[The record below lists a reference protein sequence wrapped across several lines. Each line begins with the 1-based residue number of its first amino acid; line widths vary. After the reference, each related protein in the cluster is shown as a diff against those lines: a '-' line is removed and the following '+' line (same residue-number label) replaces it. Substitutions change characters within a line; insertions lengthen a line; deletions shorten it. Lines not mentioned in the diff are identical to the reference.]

1 MACLGHALNHS
12 DTIQGLGPAG
22 RAANPQPTHDIAG
35 ELKEKAARGLLW
47 GGLNNGAV
55 QLLGALFGI
64 FLLRLLSPSD
74 YGKIAMLTVFSNL
87 ASTLQESGFMAA
99 LCNLKHPTDRDY
111 NAVFW
116 FNILMGGTL
125 YVLLYLAAP
134 LIAGFYGDPDLLWLS
149 RYMFLGF
156 LAASFGT
163 VQRAWLFR
171 NMMNKQTCIIAV
183 TSLVVSNV
191 AGILMAWLGYAYWG
205 LATQSLLFVTCMT
218 VMNWHYSPWRP
229 SLRLDLRP
237 AWQMFGFSGKLLLT
251 NIVNTLSSNAFS
263 FLLGKFYGA
272 HSAGV
277 YGNARKWDDMCSS
290 TISGMLTGVAQ
301 PVMAQVRDSR
311 ERSRQVF
318 RKMLRFV
325 SFVSFPCMFGVGLI
339 AREFLLIFV
348 GAKWEESAFLLSLL
362 SIYGAIFPLLTLYGQ
377 MAISQGKSSL
387 NMWNTMA
394 LSVLILVGLVLLHP
408 LGLNVMVYYFI
419 VINTIW
425 LFVWQFFARRLIGL
439 PLWQALCDVL
449 PFLLL
454 SAACMAVTWWV
465 TRPIASLWLLMLAK
479 MALAAA
485 LYTAAVWVS
494 GARIMRE
501 AAGYLFGR
509 RRSP

>member
-1 MACLGHALNHS
+1 M
-12 DTIQGLGPAG
+12 
-22 RAANPQPTHDIAG
+22 AG
-35 ELKEKAARGLLW
+35 ELKEKAARGFLW

-74 YGKIAMLTVFSNL
+74 YGKIAMLTVFANL

-99 LCNLKHPTDRDY
+99 LCNLRQPTGRDY

-125 YVLLYLAAP
+125 YAVLYLCAP
-134 LIAGFYGDPDLLWLS
+134 LIADFYGDPDLLWLS

-183 TSLVVSNV
+183 TSLVLSNV
-191 AGILMAWLGYAYWG
+191 VGILMAWQGYAYWG
-205 LATQSLLFVTCMT
+205 LATQSLLFISCMT

-229 SLRLDLRP
+229 SLRIDLRP
-237 AWQMFGFSGKLLLT
+237 AWQMFGFSSKLLLT

-277 YGNARKWDDMCSS
+277 YGNARKWDDMCSC
-290 TISGMLTGVAQ
+290 TINGMLTGVAQ
-301 PVMAQVRDSR
+301 PVMAQVRDSK

-348 GAKWEESAFLLSLL
+348 GPKWEESAFLLSLL
-362 SIYGAIFPLLTLYGQ
+362 CIYGAVFPLLTLYGQ
-377 MAISQGKSSL
+377 MVISQGKSNL
-387 NMWNTMA
+387 NMWSTMS
-394 LSVLILVGLVLLHP
+394 LSILILVGLVAMHSF
-408 LGLNVMVYYFI
+408 GLYAMVYYFI
-419 VINTIW
+419 SINIAW
-425 LFVWQFFARRLIGL
+425 LFVWQFFAWRLIGL
-439 PLWQALCDVL
+439 RLWEALCDVL

-454 SAACMAVTWWV
+454 SAACMAFTWWV
-465 TRPIASLWLLMLAK
+465 TRPIEHLWLLMLAK
-479 MALAAA
+479 IVVVAV
-485 LYTAAVWVS
+485 LYVTLMWLT

-501 AAGYLFGR
+501 AAGYLLHR
-509 RRSP
+509 KTSV